1 MRIAPA
7 RAGRPALCTA
17 PRNRLGR
24 TGRSRT
30 MSGMTVTAIMATA
43 FALLAIGIYQ
53 LLVTVPSLR
62 NDCVIPRMHQPEYV
76 EVKISEDSDQDKYL
90 NSKYTLYRHIQ
101 PNYVKK
107 NAALKV
113 RGIPVLYLH
122 GNKGHYKE
130 VRSLGYTSD
139 LVAESTKAK
148 KRLEYFTVDF
158 QEEASAFNGAHLQ
171 DQSEYVNSAVNAI
184 LRLYRKQARGN
195 KEKLKKAYDSET
207 TDNDTVHTDTAT
219 ITIA

>member
-1 MRIAPA
+1 
-7 RAGRPALCTA
+7 
-17 PRNRLGR
+17 
-24 TGRSRT
+24 

-53 LLVTVPSLR
+53 LLVTVPNLR
-62 NDCVIPRMHQPEYV
+62 NGCVIPRMHQPEYV
-76 EVKISEDSDQDKYL
+76 KLTIYEANEQFEYL
-90 NSKYTLYRHIQ
+90 NSKYTLYRHLQ
-101 PNYVKK
+101 PKYVKK

-171 DQSEYVNSAVNAI
+171 DQSEYVNLLLMPYYACIESKREETKRN
-184 LRLYRKQARGN
+184 LRK
-195 KEKLKKAYDSET
+195 
-207 TDNDTVHTDTAT
+207 
-219 ITIA
+219 

>member
-1 MRIAPA
+1 
-7 RAGRPALCTA
+7 
-17 PRNRLGR
+17 
-24 TGRSRT
+24 

-76 EVKISEDSDQDKYL
+76 EFKISEFNNQDKYL

-139 LVAESTKAK
+139 LVA
-148 KRLEYFTVDF
+148 D
-158 QEEASAFNGAHLQ
+158 
-171 DQSEYVNSAVNAI
+171 
-184 LRLYRKQARGN
+184 
-195 KEKLKKAYDSET
+195 LKK
-207 TDNDTVHTDTAT
+207 
-219 ITIA
+219 

>member
-1 MRIAPA
+1 MRIATDPGNLRSERHGRNNLYTAA
-7 RAGRPALCTA
+7 RSSERIM
-17 PRNRLGR
+17 N
-24 TGRSRT
+24 
-30 MSGMTVTAIMATA
+30 GMTVKAIMATA
-43 FALLAIGIYQ
+43 FALLVIGLYQ

-76 EVKISEDSDQDKYL
+76 KLKIFEANDQFKYL
-90 NSKYTLYRHIQ
+90 DSKYTLYRHIQ

-107 NAALKV
+107 NNALKV

-139 LVAESTKAK
+139 LVADSTKTK

-158 QEEASAFNGAHLQ
+158 QEEASAFNGAYLQ
-171 DQSEYVNSAVNAI
+171 DQAEYVNVAVSAI
-184 LRLYRKQARGN
+184 LRLYRKQARGD
-195 KEKLKKAYDSET
+195 KEKLKKVA
-207 TDNDTVHTDTAT
+207 H
-219 ITIA
+219 